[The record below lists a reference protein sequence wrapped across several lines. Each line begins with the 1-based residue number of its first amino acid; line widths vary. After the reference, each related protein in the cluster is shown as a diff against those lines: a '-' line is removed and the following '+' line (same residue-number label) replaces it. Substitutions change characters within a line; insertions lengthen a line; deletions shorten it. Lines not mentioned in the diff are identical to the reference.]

1 MSRTY
6 AANAMADKIAG
17 LTAAFAIAAALRKH
31 ELDGSGAV
39 IEVPMAELLAS
50 FGLVE
55 HLWGRTFVPPLGDA
69 RYPRVSS
76 PARRPFPTADGHLAA
91 VVYTDR
97 DWERFFAMIGRPELA
112 DDPRYATLY
121 DRTERLEELYT
132 LVADHLAGGTTAEWF
147 ARFTEAGIPS
157 VPYNRVD
164 DLFDDPHF
172 RRRRSARG
180 DRPSVRGPPV
190 AVPDAGHVRRRR
202 GRTPDPLPCSAPTPT
217 RCSARCDEPP
227 TDHRA
232 RAAPLIAAGIGLT
245 VRSPLAATGR
255 SARSR
260 RGSLARGR

>member
-1 MSRTY
+1 
-6 AANAMADKIAG
+6 
-17 LTAAFAIAAALRKH
+17 
-31 ELDGSGAV
+31 
-39 IEVPMAELLAS
+39 LAS

-97 DWERFFAMIGRPELA
+97 DWARFFTMIGRPELA

-121 DRTERLEELYT
+121 DRTERLEELYA

-172 RRRRSARG
+172 RAVG
-180 DRPSVRGPPV
+180 LLEEIDHPSEGRLLQCPTPV
-190 AVPDAGHVRRRR
+190 TFDGVRRAHPR
-202 GRTPDPLPCSAPTPT
+202 PAPVLG
-217 RCSARCDEPP
+217 AD
-227 TDHRA
+227 TDAVLGEVR
-232 RAAPLIAAGIGLT
+232 RAAD
-245 VRSPLAATGR
+245 ATTER
-255 SARSR
+255 A
-260 RGSLARGR
+260 